1 MALEN
6 ITLSYNETDHQIT
19 DANNVAIAPNAG
31 SSVSFSEDDETWV
44 AASEYDYL
52 EVEIANNMALI
63 STTDDTIN
71 LFVDDEDD
79 SETKTVYIKIE
90 DSYTSTLYTGTVTIT
105 EQ

>member
-1 MALEN
+1 
-6 ITLSYNETDHQIT
+6 
-19 DANNVAIAPNAG
+19 
-31 SSVSFSEDDETWV
+31 
-44 AASEYDYL
+44 
-52 EVEIANNMALI
+52 MALI